1 MAKESVLSVVLVLFI
16 HLSTSSH
23 VFHEKTSIT
32 FRPEY
37 DAEYF
42 GYSIILSPDG
52 LLVGAPKAKELKES
66 STGIKTGMVFNCSL
80 VNLDVKLGS
89 CTAVKRS
96 GRSGNDNM
104 LNRLLPGFLRDDMW
118 YGASMVLLP
127 GGRLLVNAPRWTS
140 PYGTKHLLMNG
151 VSLLQTRRGNR
162 PLHCLKDYNHQAYVT
177 HGSRR
182 EYGAYGTHLNFYAY
196 GQAGISAAI
205 SKMNTVILGAPGL
218 LQWTGGVISLSFFP
232 NDTGTYTNKLPTM
245 NPYFTMDLG
254 PDEYFGYSVD
264 SGIFDGR
271 GEVMYVAGA
280 PRYNIASG
288 QVIIFVPPTE
298 ELVSLTIK
306 AKIRGPQTGS
316 YFGASV
322 CCTDLNGDG
331 FDDLLVGAPTYVKDD
346 GGLPYDQ
353 GAVFV
358 YLSKE
363 KDFSFILVES
373 GIVTGSGTNGAWFGL
388 TIADLG
394 DIDGNGFK
402 DVAIGA
408 PWEDDGIGAVYI
420 YRGCSKGLSTDNVQ
434 RIQTKTARGFG
445 WSIAKGVDIDQNN
458 CSDLAIGAHNSQ
470 TAYVYRGIP
479 TIKVHASI
487 KVPNAINLPYNTT
500 SFQAEFCVSSPPM
513 ELWPHVE
520 LNIIAN
526 IEADPESNRAM
537 ISGDSKYN
545 VRVTPGIE
553 TCDVQEIEVNPTADL
568 SKPIKLV
575 FQLEPD
581 ELMKDNSSTFLMNA
595 ARLSEESTL
604 KTSFL
609 IQLMRDCG
617 EDLIC
622 TPWLDLTLEPLNNP
636 YVPGSNGTLGARI
649 TIVNEEEPAY
659 AAKVNISLP
668 ISPKRIPSECSLEF
682 PRMTCDVP
690 SPLLRGEKIVWDI
703 ELDYE
708 MNHDA
713 NDTRDT
719 LFGIRVELTDP
730 LYRHVTDDN
739 VTDLFISVAHEAK
752 FSVSGKPMPNATL
765 SIPRDSLAAGTNYTF
780 KHYFEIT
787 NLGPSDTSALE
798 VYITIPDKTT
808 FSTNISGCVPTET
821 PNQWMCFWSVPA
833 KVTQP
838 VYVPLQMDL
847 SKEGNYLLE
856 NTTYNATT
864 KVTVLFKKKATN
876 YEVTTRLIL
885 EPESITWKLILI
897 CVLLGLLVLAVIV
910 TILYKRGFFQRT
922 TRRMLQEQKNNQRL
936 LQESDSSS
944 GQMEEHDVPL
954 DDSDEEL

>member
-1 MAKESVLSVVLVLFI
+1 MAKESVFCVVSVLII

-23 VFHEKTSIT
+23 VFHEKTGIT
-32 FRPEY
+32 FHPEY

-42 GYSIILSPDG
+42 GYSVILSPDG
-52 LLVGAPKAKELKES
+52 LLVGAPKAKEPKES
-66 STGIKTGMVFNCSL
+66 SRGIKPGMVFNCSL
-80 VNLDVKLGS
+80 AYLDLKDGACS
-89 CTAVKRS
+89 TIKRS
-96 GRSGNDNM
+96 GRSGNENI
-104 LNRLLPGFLRDDMW
+104 LNRLMPGFLRDDMW

-151 VSLLQTRRGNR
+151 ISLLQTRRGNR
-162 PLHCLKDYNHQAYVT
+162 PIHCLKDYNRQAYVT
-177 HGSRR
+177 DGSRR

-196 GQAGISAAI
+196 GQAGMSAAVT
-205 SKMNTVILGAPGL
+205 KMNTVILGAPGL
-218 LQWTGGVISLSFFP
+218 LQWTGGVISLSYFP

-245 NPYFTMDLG
+245 NPYLSKDLG
-254 PDEYFGYSVD
+254 PDDYFGYSVD
-264 SGIFDGR
+264 SGIFDSSGQ
-271 GEVMYVAGA
+271 VMYVAGA

-288 QVIIFVPPTE
+288 QVVIFIPPTE
-298 ELVSLTIK
+298 ELEPLTIK
-306 AKIRGPQTGS
+306 AKIKGPQAGS

-363 KDFSFILVES
+363 KDFSFIFVES
-373 GIVTGSGTNGAWFGL
+373 GIVTGFGTNGAWFGL
-388 TIADLG
+388 SIADLG

-420 YRGCSKGLSTDNVQ
+420 YRGCAKGLSTNNVQ
-434 RIQTKTARGFG
+434 RIQPRTARGFG

-458 CSDLAIGAHNSQ
+458 CSDLAIGAQNSQ
-470 TAYVYRGIP
+470 TAYLYRCIP

-487 KVPNAINLPYNTT
+487 KVPNAINLPHNAT
-500 SFQAEFCVSSPPM
+500 SFQAEFCVSSPFM

-537 ISGDSKYN
+537 ISGESKYK
-545 VRVTPGIE
+545 VRVRPGIE
-553 TCDVQEIEVNPTADL
+553 TCDQQEIEVNPTGDL
-568 SKPIKLV
+568 SKPIELV

-581 ELMKDNSSTFLMNA
+581 ELMKEDSETFLTNA
-595 ARLSEESTL
+595 ARLSEDSTL

-622 TPWLDLTLEPLNNP
+622 TPWLDLTLEALNNP
-636 YVPGSNGTLGARI
+636 YIPGSNTSLGVRV
-649 TIVNEEEPAY
+649 TIVNQEEPAY
-659 AAKVNISLP
+659 AAKVNISIP
-668 ISPKRIPSECSLEF
+668 ISPKRIPSECSLDDH
-682 PRMTCDVP
+682 RMTCDVP
-690 SPLLRGEKIVWDI
+690 SPLLRGEKIVWEI

-708 MNHDA
+708 MNHDE
-713 NDTRDT
+713 NDTEDT
-719 LFGIRVELTDP
+719 VIGIRVELTDP
-730 LYRHVTDDN
+730 LYRNVTDDN
-739 VTDLFISVAHEAK
+739 VTDVFISVSHEAD
-752 FSVSGKPMPNATL
+752 FSVSGKAMPNATL
-765 SIPRDSLAAGTNYTF
+765 SIPRDSLGAGSNFTF

-787 NLGPSDTSALE
+787 NLGPSDTSAVE
-798 VYITIPDKTT
+798 VYINIPDKTAL
-808 FSTNISGCVPTET
+808 STNISGCVPTEMIK
-821 PNQWMCFWSVPA
+821 QWMCIWPIPA
-833 KVTQP
+833 KDSRP

-856 NTTYNATT
+856 NTTHNATT
-864 KVTVLFKKKATN
+864 KIAVVFKKKATN
-876 YEVTTRLIL
+876 FEVTTRLIL
-885 EPESITWKLILI
+885 EPASITWKLILI

-922 TRRMLQEQKNNQRL
+922 THRMLQEQKNNQRL

-944 GQMEEHDVPL
+944 GQMEEEHDIPL
-954 DDSDEEL
+954 DSDEEL